1 MPTNAKPTSDAPSKN
16 QEKDLHNAENL
27 EANENSSSTTFVE
40 NPSNLPNG
48 FMSPFRCKS
57 DSIFQ
62 FPTVVDGQMTFSGIP
77 VHPIAAA
84 LGQPI
89 PADQVSSVASQLTSH
104 MSNAASPMAL
114 LTPKL
119 VATITSTNTSIS

>member
-1 MPTNAKPTSDAPSKN
+1 MPVNGKTNVESSSNPDSDSKTSDNSEALESEPSGKSKGN
-16 QEKDLHNAENL
+16 GA
-27 EANENSSSTTFVE
+27 S
-40 NPSNLPNG
+40 LPNG
-48 FMSPFRCKS
+48 FMSPFRSKS

-62 FPTVVDGQMTFSGIP
+62 FPTLVDGQMTFSGIP

-104 MSNAASPMAL
+104 MSSVASPLTL

-119 VATITSTNTSIS
+119 VASSTNTTNATIS

>member
-1 MPTNAKPTSDAPSKN
+1 MPVNGKVNID
-16 QEKDLHNAENL
+16 
-27 EANENSSSTTFVE
+27 SSTNSDNDLKKTNDNSDSSEGESFVKSKG
-40 NPSNLPNG
+40 NGAGFPNG
-48 FMSPFRCKS
+48 FMSPFRSKS
-57 DSIFQ
+57 DSVFQ
-62 FPTVVDGQMTFSGIP
+62 FPTLVDGQMTFSGIP

-104 MSNAASPMAL
+104 MSNVASPLTL

-119 VATITSTNTSIS
+119 VATMNTTNTTIS